1 MSKTI
6 PTAKDLFDAGVH
18 YGHQANR
25 WHPKMSQYIYTQSL
39 GVHIIDLSQTAKN
52 LEEASKFLNEEA
64 SKGSQIVFVG
74 TKRQASEIVKL
85 EAQRAG
91 TFYVC
96 NRWIGG
102 MLTNVSTIRA
112 NLRKLSSLRDKSK
125 SGEFESYTKKEKLD
139 IQREVEKLETIYGGI
154 EGMTHPSILVVVDP
168 KKESIAVKEAKI
180 LGMRIV
186 ALTDTNA
193 NPELIDYVIPANTN
207 SVRSIDIIIS
217 TLADSVMSGIAYYN
231 EHKPKKIKSSEEI
244 TEAKVTEKVTDTT
257 KSEKTTK

>member
-25 WHPKMSQYIYTQSL
+25 WHPKMSQYIYTQTL
-39 GVHIIDLSQTAKN
+39 GVHIIDLSKTVQH
-52 LEEASKFLNEEA
+52 LEEASKFLYEEA

-85 EAQRAG
+85 EAQRSGA
-91 TFYVC
+91 FFVC

-112 NLRKLSSLRDKSK
+112 NLKKLSSLREKLK
-125 SGEFESYTKKEKLD
+125 SGDFESYTKKEKGLLKK
-139 IQREVEKLETIYGGI
+139 ELEKLESIYGGI
-154 EGMTHPSILVVVDP
+154 EGMTHPSVLVVIDP

-180 LGMRIV
+180 LGMKIV

-217 TLADSVMSGIAYYN
+217 TLADSVMSGIAYHN
-231 EHKPKKIKSSEEI
+231 EHKPKKVKISDEML
-244 TEAKVTEKVTDTT
+244 
-257 KSEKTTK
+257 